1 MSYPPTITVVGSL
14 NIDRIFNVKHIP
26 QPGETIASE
35 SRVTRFG
42 GKGANQAIAAMRAGS
57 KVSLIG
63 SLGDDTDG
71 ANYFEY
77 LSKQGIATD
86 NIKRIVSSD
95 TGSAFIA
102 VDSSG
107 ENTIIV
113 HAGANHRLSPEDI
126 EASAKTIDSADGL
139 ILQLECPL
147 PSVRRAAAI
156 ARAAGT
162 KVFLNPSP
170 WTDSIRTEPI
180 PSDCLIVN
188 QGEAASLARSHS
200 FSKNDLKTAIL
211 DAARTDCLVV
221 TRGEQSTLALTRGQS
236 SIECE
241 PPKVRAIDT
250 VGAGDA
256 FAGALSVAL
265 IENRCLEDAIAF
277 ANAAGSL
284 ATLELGAQE
293 ALPQREAILASL

>member
-1 MSYPPTITVVGSL
+1 MSSAPKIAVVGSL
-14 NIDRIFNVKHIP
+14 NIDRIFKVERIP
-26 QPGETIASE
+26 QPGETIVSE
-35 SRVTRFG
+35 NRVTRFG
-42 GKGANQAIAAMRAGS
+42 GKGANQAIAASRAGS
-57 KVSLIG
+57 NVSLIG
-63 SLGDDTDG
+63 RLGNDTDG
-71 ANYFEY
+71 TSYIEY
-77 LSKQGIATD
+77 LARQGIATE
-86 NIKRIVSSD
+86 NIQCIDSTN

-113 HAGANHRLSPEDI
+113 HAGANHRLSTEGI
-126 EASAKTIDSADGL
+126 ESSAETIESAHGL

-147 PSVRRAAAI
+147 PCVRRAAAI

-170 WTDSIRTEPI
+170 WTDSIRAEPI
-180 PSDCLIVN
+180 PSDCLILN

-200 FSKNDLKTAIL
+200 FSKNDLDETTL
-211 DAARTDCLVV
+211 DAAQTDCLVV
-221 TRGEQSTLALTRGQS
+221 TRGSQTTLALSRGQS
-236 SIECE
+236 LIECE
-241 PPKVRAIDT
+241 PPEVQAVDT

-256 FAGALSVAL
+256 FTGALSVAL
-265 IENRCLEDAIAF
+265 LENRSLEDALAF

-293 ALPQREAILASL
+293 ALPQREAILANL